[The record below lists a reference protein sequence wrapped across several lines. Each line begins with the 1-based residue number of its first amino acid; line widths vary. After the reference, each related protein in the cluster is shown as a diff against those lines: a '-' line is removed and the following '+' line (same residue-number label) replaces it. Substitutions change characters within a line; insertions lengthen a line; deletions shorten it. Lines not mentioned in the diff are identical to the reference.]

1 MSKENRDSIID
12 LNSFAEGALLQ
23 KVNKEAAKVMQ
34 NIHDPNTD
42 FKTKRTLTITIDFSP
57 NAKRQEADVDFRV
70 TSKLAPEVGGSS
82 KMVLGMVDGKV
93 VGKELKSGIIDQLY
107 FDGESVKTDVGEDV
121 EEAEKEEAKKNN
133 SVVSFRGAK

>member
-1 MSKENRDSIID
+1 MSEVKENLIID
-12 LNSFAEGALLQ
+12 LNGFAEGALLQ

-42 FKTKRTLTITIDFSP
+42 FKTKRTLTITIEFNPDV
-57 NAKRQEADVDFRV
+57 KRQEADVDFKV
-70 TSKLAPEVGGSS
+70 VSKLAPEVGGSS

-93 VGKELKSGIIDQLY
+93 VGKELKSGMINQLY

-121 EEAEKEEAKKNN
+121 EEVEQAEAKNKGVIN
-133 SVVSFRGAK
+133 FRGAK